1 MTAADPTGSD
11 RSEAELV
18 ADAVSAVPG
27 VFGLHAGA
35 LGEAVT
41 LLPGR
46 RVAGIRITDEASEVH
61 IAVEHGRPVREIADA
76 VRQATRGVVDRPVTV
91 VVEDIATPEP
101 TAPEAPSSEAPEA
114 PEAPEASASGL
125 SSEPVA
131 PATDIQNTTD
141 TNTSAPTGAKERN

>member
-1 MTAADPTGSD
+1 MTATDRTGAD

-18 ADAVSAVPG
+18 ADAVTAVPG

-35 LGEAVT
+35 VGEAVT

-46 RVAGIRITDEASEVH
+46 RVPGIRITDEASEVH
-61 IAVEHGRPVREIADA
+61 IAVEHGRPVREVADA

-101 TAPEAPSSEAPEA
+101 ATQELSSPEAPASEL
-114 PEAPEASASGL
+114 S

-131 PATDIQNTTD
+131 TATDIQNTTE

>member
-1 MTAADPTGSD
+1 MSATDRTGAD

-18 ADAVSAVPG
+18 ADAVTAVPG

-35 LGEAVT
+35 VGEAVT

-46 RVAGIRITDEASEVH
+46 RVPGIRITDEASEVH
-61 IAVEHGRPVREIADA
+61 ISVEHGKPVREIAEA

-101 TAPEAPSSEAPEA
+101 IATDPTEPMTPEADAPLT
-114 PEAPEASASGL
+114 P
-125 SSEPVA
+125 
-131 PATDIQNTTD
+131 DTT
-141 TNTSAPTGAKERN
+141 TSAPTGAKERN